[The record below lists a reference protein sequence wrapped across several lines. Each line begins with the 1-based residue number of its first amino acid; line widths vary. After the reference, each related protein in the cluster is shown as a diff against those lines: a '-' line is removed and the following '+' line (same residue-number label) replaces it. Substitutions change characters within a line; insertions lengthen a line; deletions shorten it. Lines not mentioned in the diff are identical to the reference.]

1 MKTSKIFKR
10 VLIVLAILVLVSAIL
25 ASSTYARYVCD
36 IKRTYDTRPAM
47 FDIVYDSDDDPMIEF
62 NYARD
67 GVPGSALGHTEATT
81 HYDFSIKMDENEV
94 RTRLDLKINFA
105 SSIADKIVKPIR
117 KDREADFDYGAHYE
131 DGLRFSYKVYKINN
145 KGDANESLTEI
156 TTGPASTQNNG
167 LTEWTYN
174 EIFDIENPQPLDYRL
189 EFTFYN
195 NTSATNNQEDFFTA
209 YQGVTITATG
219 TQIEPVLPVL
229 D

>member
-10 VLIVLAILVLVSAIL
+10 VLITLALLALVSAIVV
-25 ASSTYARYVCD
+25 SSTYARYVSE
-36 IKRTYDTRPAM
+36 IKPKYNTRPAM
-47 FDIVYDSDDDPMIEF
+47 FDIVYDSDDDPMIEY

-81 HYDFSIKMDENEV
+81 HYDFSIVMDENEV
-94 RTRLDLKINFA
+94 RTKLDLKITFA
-105 SSIADKIVKPIR
+105 SSIANKIVKPIR
-117 KDREADFDYGAHYE
+117 KDSPTDFDYGAHYE
-131 DGLRFSYKVYKINN
+131 NGLRFSYKVYKINN
-145 KGDANESLTEI
+145 KGEDNESLIEI
-156 TTGPASTQNNG
+156 TTGPASTQNDG

-195 NTSATNNQEDFFTA
+195 NTSAENNQADFFTA

-219 TQIEPVLPVL
+219 TQIEPVL

>member
-10 VLIVLAILVLVSAIL
+10 VLIVLAMLALVSAIL
-25 ASSTYARYVCD
+25 TSSTFARYVSG
-36 IKRTYDTRPAM
+36 IEPTYDTRPAM
-47 FDIVYDSDDDPMIEF
+47 FDVVFESNDDPMIEF

-94 RTRLDLKINFA
+94 RTKLDLKITFA

-117 KDREADFDYGAHYE
+117 KDSPTDFDYGAHYE
-131 DGLRFSYKVYKINN
+131 NGLRFSYKVYKINN
-145 KGDANESLTEI
+145 KGEDNESLIEI
-156 TTGPASTQNNG
+156 TTGPASTQNDG

-195 NTSATNNQEDFFTA
+195 NTSAENNQADFFTA

-219 TQIEPVLPVL
+219 TQIEPVL

>member
-10 VLIVLAILVLVSAIL
+10 VLIVLAMLALVSAIL
-25 ASSTYARYVCD
+25 TSSTFARYVSG
-36 IKRTYDTRPAM
+36 IETTYDTRPAM

-67 GVPGSALGHTEATT
+67 GVPGSALGHTEVIK
-81 HYDFSIKMDENEV
+81 HYDFSIKMEENEV
-94 RTRLDLKINFA
+94 RTDLELKINFTSA
-105 SSIADKIVKPIR
+105 IADKIVKPIR

-156 TTGPASTQNNG
+156 TTMGKQEAD

-174 EIFDIENPQPLDYRL
+174 EIFDVAKGKPRFDYRL

-195 NTSATNNQEDFFTA
+195 NTLATNNQEDFFTA

-219 TQIEPVLPVL
+219 TQIEPVL

>member
-10 VLIVLAILVLVSAIL
+10 VLIVLAMLALVSAIL
-25 ASSTYARYVCD
+25 TSSTYARYVSTVEP
-36 IKRTYDTRPAM
+36 KYNTRPAM
-47 FDIVYDSDDDPMIEF
+47 FDIVYDSDDEPMIEY

-67 GVPGSALGHTEATT
+67 GEPGSALGHTEVIK

-94 RTRLDLKINFA
+94 RTELELKINFTSA
-105 SSIADKIVKPIR
+105 IADKIVKPIR
-117 KDREADFDYGAHYE
+117 KDSEADFDYAAHYE
-131 DGLRFSYKVYKINN
+131 DGLRFSYKVYKIDN
-145 KGDANESLTEI
+145 KGTESESLTEI
-156 TTGPASTQNNG
+156 TTMGTQKVD

-174 EIFDIENPQPLDYRL
+174 EIFDVAVGKPRSFDYRL

-219 TQIEPVLPVL
+219 TQIEPVL

>member
-25 ASSTYARYVCD
+25 TSSTYARYVSE
-36 IKRTYDTRPAM
+36 IKPKQTTRPAM
-47 FDIVYDSDDDPMIEF
+47 FDIVYDSDDEPMIEY

-67 GVPGSALGHTEATT
+67 GEPGSALGHTEVIK
-81 HYDFSIKMDENEV
+81 HYDFSIVMDENEV
-94 RTRLDLKINFA
+94 RTKLDLKINFTSA
-105 SSIADKIVKPIR
+105 IADKIVKPIR
-117 KDREADFDYGAHYE
+117 KDSEADFDYDAHYE

-145 KGDANESLTEI
+145 KGTDSESLTEI
-156 TTGPASTQNNG
+156 TTMGEQKAD

-174 EIFDIENPQPLDYRL
+174 EIFDVAVGKPRSFDYRL

-195 NTSATNNQEDFFTA
+195 NTSATDNQADFFTA

-219 TQIEPVLPVL
+219 TQIEPVL

>member
-1 MKTSKIFKR
+1 
-10 VLIVLAILVLVSAIL
+10 
-25 ASSTYARYVCD
+25 
-36 IKRTYDTRPAM
+36 M
-47 FDIVYDSDDDPMIEF
+47 FDVVFESNDDPMIEF

-94 RTRLDLKINFA
+94 RTKLDLKITFA
-105 SSIADKIVKPIR
+105 SSIADKIVKPIK
-117 KDREADFDYGAHYE
+117 KDSSTDFDYGAHYE

-145 KGDANESLTEI
+145 KGTASESLTEI
-156 TTGPASTQNNG
+156 TTMGKQDV

-174 EIFDIENPQPLDYRL
+174 EIFDVAVGKPRSFDYRL

-195 NTSATNNQEDFFTA
+195 NTLATNNQEDFFTA

-219 TQIEPVLPVL
+219 TQIEPVL

>member
-10 VLIVLAILVLVSAIL
+10 VLIVLAMLALVSAIL
-25 ASSTYARYVCD
+25 TSSTYARYVCD
-36 IKRTYDTRPAM
+36 INRTYDTRPAM
-47 FDIVYDSDDDPMIEF
+47 FDIVYDSDDEPMIEY

-67 GVPGSALGHTEATT
+67 GEPGSALGHTEVIK
-81 HYDFSIKMDENEV
+81 HYDFSIVMDENEV
-94 RTRLDLKINFA
+94 RTRLDLKINFTSA
-105 SSIADKIVKPIR
+105 IADKIVKPIR
-117 KDREADFDYGAHYE
+117 KDREADFDYESHYR

-156 TTGPASTQNNG
+156 TTGPASTQNDG

-174 EIFDIENPQPLDYRL
+174 EIFDIANPQPLDYRL

-195 NTSATNNQEDFFTA
+195 NTSAENNQADFFTA

-219 TQIEPVLPVL
+219 TQIEPVL

>member
-1 MKTSKIFKR
+1 
-10 VLIVLAILVLVSAIL
+10 
-25 ASSTYARYVCD
+25 
-36 IKRTYDTRPAM
+36 M
-47 FDIVYDSDDDPMIEF
+47 FDIVYDSDDEPMIEY

-67 GVPGSALGHTEATT
+67 GEPGSALGHTEVIK

-94 RTRLDLKINFA
+94 RTELELKINFTSA
-105 SSIADKIVKPIR
+105 IADKIVKPIR
-117 KDREADFDYGAHYE
+117 KDSEADFDYAAHYE
-131 DGLRFSYKVYKINN
+131 DGLRFSYKVYRIDN
-145 KGDANESLTEI
+145 KGTESESLTEI
-156 TTGPASTQNNG
+156 TTMGTQKVD

-174 EIFDIENPQPLDYRL
+174 EIFDVAVGKPRSFDYRL

-219 TQIEPVLPVL
+219 TQIEPVL